1 MMPKP
6 FNPFIAKL
14 NKACLSS
21 FSLKTFVDFPVISK
35 LLKVIIYNM
44 SYRILTIGRKQFE
57 QKMWN
62 LGLSENKIIQCK
74 LLRLIKN

>member
-14 NKACLSS
+14 KKACLSS

-44 SYRILTIGRKQFE
+44 SYMNINN
-57 QKMWN
+57 W
-62 LGLSENKIIQCK
+62 
-74 LLRLIKN
+74 